1 MVTLKGSYLSPT
13 ELTEPLS
20 FQAESLP
27 SIVGDVNMMQSLLLL
42 LKLPAVPLQRTGN
55 ALAMYFQWCYASD
68 CLCHSSGS
76 KFCPIFPLKESDKL
90 FFSLRP
96 LRTRANPENRGERAR
111 VKLRWN
117 SLFHPVTR
125 IAKLGPSA

>member
-42 LKLPAVPLQRTGN
+42 LKLPAVPLQRDREC
-55 ALAMYFQWCYASD
+55 ARYVFSMVLCLRLSLPQQWVKVLSD
-68 CLCHSSGS
+68 LSPQG
-76 KFCPIFPLKESDKL
+76 I
-90 FFSLRP
+90 R
-96 LRTRANPENRGERAR
+96 
-111 VKLRWN
+111 
-117 SLFHPVTR
+117 
-125 IAKLGPSA
+125 